1 MKAKNWDKEKE
12 NKVLLFTWIFVLAF
26 LLLAFGIFIS
36 YQPVTVSFIHVG
48 QGDAC
53 LISAGYDGNVL
64 IDGGDDGSGFILE
77 DYFRVKNIA
86 ELDAVFLSH
95 FHEDHVQ
102 GVLELMESDFPIEKI
117 YISEYRSRTE
127 LEEKTLAL
135 AKEKKIPVFRLKAT
149 EEVRLGSADYQ
160 VISQKAY
167 ATEDSL
173 NEMSMILRVAYQ
185 DTAVLFTGDIERSD
199 ANRLAEKAGAELD
212 ADILKIPHHGGA
224 SSLSRELLSACDPDW
239 AVISVGSNSYGM
251 PSDAVLAELLA
262 MDTGIFRTDR
272 DGTVVMTLGK
282 DGVRNISYTPQ
293 WR

>member
-26 LLLAFGIFIS
+26 LLLAFGIFLF

-53 LISAGYDGNVL
+53 LISAGYGGNVL

-95 FHEDHVQ
+95 FHEDHVL
-102 GVLELMESDFPIEKI
+102 GVLELMEDDFPIEKI
-117 YISEYRSRTE
+117 YISQYQSRTE
-127 LEEKTLAL
+127 LEEEILNL
-135 AKEKKIPVFRLKAT
+135 AKEKKIPVFRVQDD
-149 EEVRLGSADYQ
+149 EEIRIGKADYR
-160 VISQKAY
+160 VISQEPY
-167 ATEDSL
+167 TQEDNL
-173 NEMSMILRVAYQ
+173 NDMSMILRVNYQ
-185 DTAVLFTGDIERSD
+185 ETSVLFTGDVERSNAD
-199 ANRLAEKAGAELD
+199 KVQREDGKPLKT
-212 ADILKIPHHGGA
+212 DILKVPHHGGA
-224 SSLSRELLSACDPDW
+224 SSLSQEFLASCDPDW
-239 AVISVGSNSYGM
+239 AVIPVGSNHYGM

-262 MDTGIFRTDR
+262 MDTGVFRTDR